1 MIDTNKL
8 NELKDSMLLFSSSG
22 INVNSEK
29 YIKKHDDHLNFLDLL
44 GIGTGICDF
53 ETGKYSFI
61 SEKFRQ
67 IFSIEKQVKA
77 DIYSI
82 ISRLTSED
90 ISRVTNLIS
99 KGYRFIAGLQPKQQ
113 NGCEMRL
120 FYRVGNEKTGFK
132 WIMQSSRFIRE
143 ANQLFEIICINIG
156 CEDQMEPPLYLNISY
171 GTNRKCINY
180 EGNENP
186 ALNFSEREKEV
197 FFWSVKAYSVKQI
210 SERLFISEATV
221 RFHRKNIL
229 AKMGMKN
236 FIQVMNYHQNGK
248 RG

>member
-1 MIDTNKL
+1 MIDTEKL
-8 NELKDSMLLFSSSG
+8 NELKDSMMLFYNSG
-22 INVNSEK
+22 INLNSEK
-29 YIKKHDDHLNFLDLL
+29 YIHKHTDHLNFLDLL

-53 ETGKYSFI
+53 KTGKYAFL
-61 SEKFRQ
+61 SENFRH
-67 IFSIEKQVKA
+67 IFSIDKEAKA

-82 ISRLTSED
+82 ISRITGED
-90 ISRVTNLIS
+90 VTRVSNLIS
-99 KGYRFIAGLQPKQQ
+99 KGYRFIASLQHKQQ

-120 FYRVGNEKTGFK
+120 FYRVGNEKSGFK
-132 WIMQSSRFIRE
+132 WIMHSSRFIRE
-143 ANQLFEIICINIG
+143 ANQLFEIICVSIG

-180 EGNENP
+180 EGHENP
-186 ALNFSEREKEV
+186 ELHFSEREKEV

-229 AKMGMKN
+229 AKLGMKN